1 MTGLTRLRAL
11 GPVALVAMLVA
22 LALPAVGLAAAAKPT
37 YTKESKQ
44 AYEAQLSK
52 GEIAAAVF
60 NKPVRSLRLTLKNG
74 RHFLY
79 TYPAKGSQLLEEQ
92 LVAKGVPVSKLGGSG
107 KKQHN
112 KATSKHTRRYIA
124 IGILV
129 LLLLVGG
136 GVLLARRRRLTRD

>member
-22 LALPAVGLAAAAKPT
+22 LSLPAVGLAAAAKPT

-52 GEIAAAVF
+52 GKIASAVF
-60 NKPVRSLRLTLKNG
+60 NKPVRSLRLTLKDG

-79 TYPAKGSQLLEEQ
+79 TYPAKGSQALEEQ

-107 KKQHN
+107 KKHH
-112 KATSKHTRRYIA
+112 KASSKHTRRYIA
-124 IGILV
+124 IGIVVV
-129 LLLLVGG
+129 LLLIGA